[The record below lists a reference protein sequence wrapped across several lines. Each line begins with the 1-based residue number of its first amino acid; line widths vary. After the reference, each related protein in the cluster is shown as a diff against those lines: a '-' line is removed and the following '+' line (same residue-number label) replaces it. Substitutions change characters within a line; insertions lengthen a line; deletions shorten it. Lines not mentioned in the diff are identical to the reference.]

1 MDRADF
7 NKLCQFTFWEQGVQ
21 RYVAGVTRISD
32 SEGKIGGVVG
42 SKLYVNISK
51 WWLDLLG
58 DNEWKPTRKHIFVPA
73 DAWLEFQKGYAD
85 QLLEVVNREL
95 NGAGD
100 ARSSS
105 AQNDAVDGTRKGVGK
120 CGASKRGASEQAS
133 EANPP
138 KLQRKG
144 EKATKPSVG
153 GGGGGAATS
162 GGKKSGR
169 KRAVSVEPS
178 EPAATAGDDAHDGDA
193 SSGSE

>member
-32 SEGKIGGVVG
+32 SDGKIGGSVG

-73 DAWLEFQKGYAD
+73 DAWLEFQTGYAD
-85 QLLEVVNREL
+85 QLLEVVTREL

-100 ARSSS
+100 ARST
-105 AQNDAVDGTRKGVGK
+105 ATQNDAVDGTRKGLTK
-120 CGASKRGASEQAS
+120 CGASKRGASEQAAS
-133 EANPP
+133 EATPA

-144 EKATKPSVG
+144 EKAAKPSAG
-153 GGGGGAATS
+153 GGGTATC
-162 GGKKSGR
+162 GGKKHGR
-169 KRAVSVEPS
+169 KRTASVEPNQ
-178 EPAATAGDDAHDGDA
+178 PAAATGVDAHPDA

>member
-21 RYVAGVTRISD
+21 RYVAGVTRITDSD
-32 SEGKIGGVVG
+32 GKIGGTVG

-85 QLLEVVNREL
+85 QLLEVVTREL
-95 NGAGD
+95 NGSSD
-100 ARSSS
+100 ARSTS
-105 AQNDAVDGTRKGVGK
+105 AQNDAVDGTRKGLPK

-133 EANPP
+133 EASPA

-144 EKATKPSVG
+144 EKAAKPSAA
-153 GGGGGAATS
+153 GGATATS
-162 GGKKSGR
+162 GGKKHGR
-169 KRAVSVEPS
+169 KRTASVEPS
-178 EPAATAGDDAHDGDA
+178 EPAAAAGDDVHDDA

>member
-7 NKLCQFTFWEQGVQ
+7 NKICQFTFWEQGVQ

-32 SEGKIGGVVG
+32 SEGKIGGAVG

-85 QLLEVVNREL
+85 QLLEVVTREL

-100 ARSSS
+100 ARSNSV
-105 AQNDAVDGTRKGVGK
+105 QNDAVDGARKALPK

-133 EANPP
+133 EATPA
-138 KLQRKG
+138 KLQHKG
-144 EKATKPSVG
+144 EKTTKPTT
-153 GGGGGAATS
+153 GGGGAATG
-162 GGKKSGR
+162 GGKKHGR
-169 KRAVSVEPS
+169 KRPASVEPS
-178 EPAATAGDDAHDGDA
+178 ERTSTGGAAAPDDA